1 VPELRAARNRDTVAA
16 HTKAP
21 PIVST
26 TVPNQIALE
35 PVTVKATKTAKTAKI
50 TGRGGFLDK
59 YFYFSMS
66 LLIAAVVIYGF
77 SHTVG
82 QNLIHP
88 REPRPLLLYIHA
100 AVFSS
105 WLLFFILQSALIRT
119 HRVKLHRTLG
129 WFGAAL
135 GVAIIVF
142 GVAISITMARFNGNV
157 LHQPYAEAFMA
168 IPLWDITCFTITFSL
183 AILWRKKPEFHRRL
197 ILIASCALT
206 AAGWGRIPLLPN
218 IVFYSGV
225 DFLILLGV
233 ARDLIV
239 TRAVHP
245 VYRYALPAF
254 ICGQVIVT
262 YAANQHPAWWLRIA
276 HALAS

>member
-1 VPELRAARNRDTVAA
+1 
-16 HTKAP
+16 
-21 PIVST
+21 VST
-26 TVPNQIALE
+26 IVPNQVALE
-35 PVTVKATKTAKTAKI
+35 RAAGKAAKTTARTAKI

-66 LLIAAVVIYGF
+66 LLVAAVVIYGF
-77 SHTVG
+77 SHTVS

-88 REPRPLLLYIHA
+88 REPRPVLLYIHA
-100 AVFSS
+100 AVFSG

-119 HRVKLHRTLG
+119 HNLRLHRTLG

-135 GVAIIVF
+135 GAAIIFF
-142 GVAISITMARFNGNV
+142 GVAISVTMARFNTAV

-197 ILIASCALT
+197 ILVASCALT
-206 AAGWGRIPLLPN
+206 AAAWGRIPLLPN

-233 ARDLIV
+233 GRDLLV
-239 TRAVHP
+239 TRGVHP

-254 ICGQVIVT
+254 IFGQTTVMYAVT
-262 YAANQHPAWWLRIA
+262 QHPAWWLRIA

>member
-1 VPELRAARNRDTVAA
+1 MPELRAARNRDTVAA

-35 PVTVKATKTAKTAKI
+35 PVAVKATKTAKTAKI

-77 SHTVG
+77 SHTVS

-88 REPRPLLLYIHA
+88 REARPFLLYIHA

-105 WLLFFILQSALIRT
+105 WLLFFIVQSALIRT
-119 HRVKLHRTLG
+119 HHVRLHRTLG

-135 GVAIIVF
+135 GVAIITF
-142 GVAISITMARFNGNV
+142 GVAISVIMAHFNTVV
-157 LHQPYAEAFMA
+157 LHQPGGEAFIA
-168 IPLWDITCFTITFSL
+168 IPLWDITCFTIAFSL
-183 AILWRKKPEFHRRL
+183 AILWRKKPESHRRL

-206 AAGWGRIPLLPN
+206 AAGWGRVPLVPN
-218 IVFYSGV
+218 MVFYSGV

-239 TRAVHP
+239 NRSVHQ

-254 ICGQVIVT
+254 IVGQTIVM
-262 YAANQHPAWWLRIA
+262 YAVTQQPAWWLRIA

>member
-1 VPELRAARNRDTVAA
+1 MVREIQIPWQHRSRLQ
-16 HTKAP
+16 

-26 TVPNQIALE
+26 TIPNQIALE
-35 PVTVKATKTAKTAKI
+35 PLAVKAAKTIKTAKI
-50 TGRGGFLDK
+50 IGRGGFLDK

-77 SHTVG
+77 SHTVS

-88 REPRPLLLYIHA
+88 HEPRPLLLYVHA

-105 WLLFFILQSALIRT
+105 WLLFFIVQSALVRT
-119 HRVKLHRTLG
+119 QHVGLHRTLG

-135 GVAIIVF
+135 GVAIITF
-142 GVAISITMARFNGNV
+142 GVAISVTMARFNTIV

-197 ILIASCALT
+197 ILLASCALT
-206 AAGWGRIPLLPN
+206 AAGWGRIALMPS

-233 ARDLIV
+233 ARDLLV
-239 TRAVHP
+239 NRSVHQ
-245 VYRYALPAF
+245 VYRYALPAL
-254 ICGQVIVT
+254 IVGQTIVM
-262 YAANQHPAWWLRIA
+262 YAVTQHPAWWLRIA
-276 HALAS
+276 HVLAG